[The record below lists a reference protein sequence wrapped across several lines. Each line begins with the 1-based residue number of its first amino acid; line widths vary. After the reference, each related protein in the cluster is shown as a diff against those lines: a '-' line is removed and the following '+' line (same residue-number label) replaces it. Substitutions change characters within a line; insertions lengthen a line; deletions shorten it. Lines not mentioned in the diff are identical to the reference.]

1 MPDGVGWIALGV
13 CCVALLAA
21 LGRGAMPV
29 WSRLT
34 SSCAGLIAL
43 GIAAWQIVVVL
54 RAKAEMRADGNP
66 ISEAMAGAVSIGAG
80 LYLLAASTI
89 AILAAAIVGHRIRNV
104 APESTRESSARDQVV
119 SNATAE
125 VEWRRQAPDPR
136 EEPPWVIQKGN
147 PRSIVGDRFLSD
159 HGLDTDPREHG
170 AAAAKP
176 TRSFFLWLLIGILS
190 GAGVVYE
197 VLGPP
202 ENSAASKAADAPAP
216 APTLDPCADLSGFHI
231 CVDRFVQRR
240 SLSDA
245 LSTTTA
251 GDDQTFVLVRVT
263 LSSTRKE
270 TADLAWPMF
279 ELRDSTRRKWEPDIR
294 SQTTASIGGYNT
306 LDFQQLHPGTAVA
319 GWLVYYVPTSAVSDL
334 HLRFQPGLVRSVDLA
349 LPGAADGATC
359 TLGGKTGVCIDVAKC
374 TGTHSAGLCDGP
386 ANVQC
391 CVQ

>member
-1 MPDGVGWIALGV
+1 MQRQRIIVVVASALGMFSALLPWMNAPIVGAMPGTSMPDGVGWIALGV
-13 CCVALLAA
+13 CCVALLGA

-80 LYLLAASTI
+80 LYLLAASAI

-104 APESTRESSARDQVV
+104 APEPTRESSVRGQVG

-136 EEPPWVIQKGN
+136 EEPPWVIQKSN
-147 PRSIVGDRFLSD
+147 ARSIVGERFLSEP
-159 HGLDTDPREHG
+159 GLGTDPREHG
-170 AAAAKP
+170 GAATKP
-176 TRSFFLWLLIGILS
+176 TRSFFLWLLIGILV

-202 ENSAASKAADAPAP
+202 EHSAASKAADAPAP
-216 APTLDPCADLSGFHI
+216 APTIDP
-231 CVDRFVQRR
+231 
-240 SLSDA
+240 
-245 LSTTTA
+245 
-251 GDDQTFVLVRVT
+251 
-263 LSSTRKE
+263 
-270 TADLAWPMF
+270 
-279 ELRDSTRRKWEPDIR
+279 
-294 SQTTASIGGYNT
+294 
-306 LDFQQLHPGTAVA
+306 
-319 GWLVYYVPTSAVSDL
+319 
-334 HLRFQPGLVRSVDLA
+334 
-349 LPGAADGATC
+349 TC
-359 TLGGKTGVCIDVAKC
+359 TLGGKTGVCIDVARC